1 MNYVGGT
8 LSLKEIKEGIKDL
21 HHMLLQIKQDTD
33 RRLKK
38 IEEYLQIVE
47 DDED

>member
-21 HHMLLQIKQDTD
+21 HYMLLQIKKENDKQNE
-33 RRLKK
+33 RLKK
-38 IEEYLQIVE
+38 IEEYLGIIN
-47 DDED
+47 D